1 MTARNAVL
9 IDYVVFITIESDLC
23 KEKREEEA
31 LNLTLPSFPE
41 MRSCLSVVKFMC
53 AFAPGT
59 IHAVALV

>member
-9 IDYVVFITIESDLC
+9 IDYVVFITKESDLC
-23 KEKREEEA
+23 KEKREEEE

-41 MRSCLSVVKFMC
+41 MRSCLLHSEFMC